1 MLRKLKLHG
10 ELAEFVGQDEFE
22 AVIRTSAE
30 AIKFLTCNFPKV
42 EGYMSDKYYQ
52 VLNGKE
58 EIDKD
63 SLFNPVGKSD
73 VHIVPV
79 ITGAGGGSPRNRIIL
94 GAVLIGASFL
104 FPGAGLFGKIG
115 LGGSGVGGAGYTGLA
130 VAGGTLTKIGTAV
143 SAIGAGMVLSGA
155 SELLFPL
162 PTPEEQEDDPRI
174 SFAFNGLTN
183 TSRAGTS
190 HPVVYGEIV
199 TGSVVISAG
208 VDTNQ
213 VIG

>member
-10 ELAEFVGQDEFE
+10 ELAEFVGQEEFE

-30 AIKFLTCNFPKV
+30 AIKFLICNFPQV

-52 VLNGKE
+52 VLLNKKPLNKEDLHNPIGK
-58 EIDKD
+58 
-63 SLFNPVGKSD
+63 LD

-79 ITGAGGGSPRNRIIL
+79 ITGAGGGAGNRILL

-104 FPGAGLFGKIG
+104 FPGAGLFGYQALGAAAGKG
-115 LGGSGVGGAGYTGLA
+115 LAGAGIM
-130 VAGGTLTKIGTAV
+130 TKIGTAV
-143 SAIGAGMVLSGA
+143 SAIGASMVLSGV
-155 SELLFPL
+155 SELLFPI

-208 VDTNQ
+208 IDTNQ